1 MPDGYDPRQPQGTST
16 VGPLV
21 LGMSAR
27 ARLLFVVYMEMEA
40 DDVVRIISAR
50 KATTH
55 ERQAYEVE

>member
-1 MPDGYDPRQPQGTST
+1 
-16 VGPLV
+16 
-21 LGMSAR
+21 MSAR